1 MIKLDAI
8 TRINLA
14 LDRIEF
20 ALAVYVAVREFE
32 AKGFV
37 HDA

>member
-1 MIKLDAI
+1 MRVGAI

-14 LDRIEF
+14 LDRIELALTVYAAVIEF
-20 ALAVYVAVREFE
+20 AAR
-32 AKGFV
+32 GWR